1 MTAIFRKPPYAEYL
15 HMSSS
20 DKYAIMPFFHHTGS
34 HVKMIN
40 LAFLKMLGSP
50 YVVTMA
56 FLSPVL
62 RLKACRCHGCRCWG
76 AGTCSNE
83 ATAGAAA
90 IPKKGCLVSS
100 NPPGKKNKTLPN
112 AHHYALTRKGWS
124 HAYRNPY
131 SSYEYGIISGQMKIN
146 IFCTSGKNSKGQ

>member
-20 DKYAIMPFFHHTGS
+20 DKYANMPFFHHTGS

-100 NPPGKKNKTLPN
+100 NPPGKKKQNSSKRASLC
-112 AHHYALTRKGWS
+112 S
-124 HAYRNPY
+124 HTQRLIARAIRILHMNMG
-131 SSYEYGIISGQMKIN
+131 SYL
-146 IFCTSGKNSKGQ
+146 GK